1 MEFFREDHIGF
12 DDTVY
17 AVSELTG
24 HIRELLESS
33 FPGVWVEGEIS
44 NFKLHSSGHM
54 YFSLKDSD
62 AMIACVLWKG
72 RSSGLIFKLKDGLR
86 VKIFGKITVF
96 EKYGKYQLD
105 VMQVV
110 PVGEGSLQQAFF
122 ELKQKLFEEGL
133 FDEEAKKEIPKY
145 PETIGVVTSPTGAA
159 VRDIINVISRRYPCV
174 NIIIAPVRVQGVGA
188 AREIVDAIDS
198 LNHLGC
204 IDVMIVG
211 RGGGSLEDLWAF
223 NEEIVA
229 QAVYN
234 SEVPV
239 VSAVGH
245 EVDFTICDF
254 TADMRAPTPSAA
266 AELVVP
272 DRDALFMQIH
282 SFQES
287 MSGIIYQN
295 IQESKNKIKSIS
307 SSYIFRSIENRVK
320 QTIQYVDTLEEK
332 LTSLMMWNLERER
345 LSLEK
350 VSENLEALNP
360 EAILKRGYSIT
371 MFKKDGRVVH
381 TGTQLK
387 QGDRIRT
394 KFYKGSAESTVDFVD
409 KED

>member
-122 ELKQKLFEEGL
+122 ELKQKLFKEGL
-133 FDEEAKKEIPKY
+133 SDEEAKKEIPKY

-188 AREIVDAIDS
+188 AR
-198 LNHLGC
+198 
-204 IDVMIVG
+204 
-211 RGGGSLEDLWAF
+211 
-223 NEEIVA
+223 
-229 QAVYN
+229 
-234 SEVPV
+234 
-239 VSAVGH
+239 
-245 EVDFTICDF
+245 
-254 TADMRAPTPSAA
+254 
-266 AELVVP
+266 
-272 DRDALFMQIH
+272 
-282 SFQES
+282 
-287 MSGIIYQN
+287 
-295 IQESKNKIKSIS
+295 
-307 SSYIFRSIENRVK
+307 
-320 QTIQYVDTLEEK
+320 
-332 LTSLMMWNLERER
+332 
-345 LSLEK
+345 
-350 VSENLEALNP
+350 
-360 EAILKRGYSIT
+360 
-371 MFKKDGRVVH
+371 
-381 TGTQLK
+381 
-387 QGDRIRT
+387 
-394 KFYKGSAESTVDFVD
+394 
-409 KED
+409 